1 MQKYERSILK
11 MTIDEFKKDIAP
23 HMNKGYVAM
32 NKDETW
38 TWFNMKPKVDL
49 KTHFWEVSDWSAY
62 WYDLDLTVLEY
73 IEPVRDWT
81 ESLIEVG
88 K

>member
-1 MQKYERSILK
+1 
-11 MTIDEFKKDIAP
+11 MTIEEFKKNIAP
-23 HMNKGYVAM
+23 FMKKGFVAM

-49 KTHFWEVSDWSAY
+49 KTKFWEVSDWSAY
-62 WYDLDLTVLEY
+62 WYDLDLTVLED
-73 IEPVRDWT
+73 IEPVENWT
-81 ESLIEVG
+81 QSLIEVG